1 MKHNNNDQATKA
13 QVRTRGETLLEQIKS
28 KRSEV
33 CAWQD
38 WLYTHNFVN
47 KLPDEPYV
55 WLSCILA
62 LQAVDRGNYGVGA
75 VITNAQGQIVA
86 EGQNS
91 LLKPYIRT
99 DRHAEMMALD
109 AFEDRF
115 PSLKQVVGF
124 TLYTSLESCPMC
136 TVRLINSGI
145 RRVLFAAE
153 DPECGMINQ
162 WERLPPFWQQMAKR
176 REPPQFFGRTECTS
190 ELIHAAGEIFALTEN
205 ELSNII
211 AQR

>member
-1 MKHNNNDQATKA
+1 MNIQ
-13 QVRTRGETLLEQIKS
+13 QVRLRGEILLEQIKS
-28 KRSEV
+28 KRPEV
-33 CAWQD
+33 AAWQD
-38 WLYTHNFVN
+38 WLYTYKFT
-47 KLPDEPYV
+47 KLPDESYV

-62 LQAVDRGNYGVGA
+62 LQAVERGNYGVGA
-75 VITNAQGQIVA
+75 VITNAQGQVVA

-109 AFEDRF
+109 IFEDLF

-124 TLYTSLESCPMC
+124 TLYSSLEPCPMC

-153 DPECGMINQ
+153 DPECGMVSR
-162 WERLPPFWQQMAKR
+162 WEQMPPFWQDMAKR
-176 REPPQFFGRTECTS
+176 RDPPQVFGRPACTP
-190 ELIHAAGEIFALTEN
+190 ELIKAAGEIFSLTES
-205 ELSNII
+205 ELSDII